1 MDKITKQQAILD
13 EIYWVIRDA
22 SPVGC
27 DVATCVVEFFIG
39 SDGSTSVDSR
49 VSYDIGGKIKHDIFD
64 DDGLDVLDR
73 AVPDLHALM
82 KEHTGGSWSG
92 FSMMIDGDGKLT
104 AEFDY
109 PQTT

>member
-1 MDKITKQQAILD
+1 MQ
-13 EIYWVIRDA
+13 IRLFCLVFDRERSA

-27 DVATCVVEFFIG
+27 DAATCVVEFFIG

-64 DDGLDVLDR
+64 DDGLDELDR
-73 AVPDLHALM
+73 AVPDLHALL
-82 KEHTGGSWSG
+82 KEHTGGSWSV